1 MVLKLNIDF
10 ALEEVTPK
18 KLELLQAVFDA
29 HDMAARNN
37 QNSSSGAA
45 VNAFFGSAQLTNA
58 IASAILTLGD
68 AHGPIGPARFVYE
81 KFDERSLKSAILS
94 GMKIPGFGNSFFK
107 DSIDPAWSR
116 VREIIEADFKKA
128 NDRIKQLHGWMKE
141 VGKDVHPN
149 AALYSAVICNELGM
163 IHGSESAI
171 FVLARTAAWTSL
183 CMKNER

>member
-10 ALEEVTPK
+10 ALEEVTPE

-37 QNSSSGAA
+37 QNASSGAA
-45 VNAFFGSAQLTNA
+45 MNAFFGSAQLTNA

-116 VREIIEADFKKA
+116 VREIIEVDFKKA

>member
-10 ALEEVTPK
+10 ALAEVTPK

-58 IASAILTLGD
+58 IASAMLTLGD

-81 KFDERSLKSAILS
+81 KFDERSLKSAIES

-116 VREIIEADFKKA
+116 VREIIEADFPRA
-128 NDRIKQLHGWMKE
+128 SGRINQLHGWMKE
-141 VGKDVHPN
+141 AGKYLHPT
-149 AALYSAVICNELGM
+149 AALYSAVICSELGM
-163 IHGSESAI
+163 IPGSESAI
-171 FVLARTAAWTSL
+171 FILARTAAWTSL
-183 CMKNER
+183 CVKNER

>member
-128 NDRIKQLHGWMKE
+128 NDRINQLHGWMKE
-141 VGKDVHPN
+141 VGKYVHPN

>member
-10 ALEEVTPK
+10 ALAEVTPK

-37 QNSSSGAA
+37 QNASSGAA

-116 VREIIEADFKKA
+116 VREIIDVDFKKA
-128 NDRIKQLHGWMKE
+128 NDRINQLHGWMKE

-183 CMKNER
+183 CVKNER

>member
-10 ALEEVTPK
+10 ALEEVTPE

-37 QNSSSGAA
+37 QNASSGAA

-81 KFDERSLKSAILS
+81 KFDERSLKLAILS

-116 VREIIEADFKKA
+116 VREIIEVDFKKA

-163 IHGSESAI
+163 VHGSESAI

>member
-10 ALEEVTPK
+10 ALAEVTPK
-18 KLELLQAVFDA
+18 KMELLQAVFDA

-37 QNSSSGAA
+37 QNASSGAA

-58 IASAILTLGD
+58 IASAMLTLGD

-81 KFDERSLKSAILS
+81 KFDERSLKSAIES

-116 VREIIEADFKKA
+116 VREIIDVDLPRASG
-128 NDRIKQLHGWMKE
+128 RISQLHGWMKE
-141 VGKDVHPN
+141 AGKNLHPN
-149 AALYSAVICNELGM
+149 AALYSAVICSELGM
-163 IHGSESAI
+163 IPGSESAI
-171 FVLARTAAWTSL
+171 FILARTAAWTSL
-183 CMKNER
+183 CVKNER

>member
-10 ALEEVTPK
+10 ALAEVTPK
-18 KLELLQAVFDA
+18 KMELLQAVFDA

-58 IASAILTLGD
+58 IASAMLTLGD

-81 KFDERSLKSAILS
+81 KFDERSLKSAIES

-116 VREIIEADFKKA
+116 VREIIEADFPRA
-128 NDRIKQLHGWMKE
+128 SGRINQLHGWMKE
-141 VGKDVHPN
+141 AGKNLHPN
-149 AALYSAVICNELGM
+149 AALYSAVICSELGM
-163 IHGSESAI
+163 IPGSESAI
-171 FVLARTAAWTSL
+171 FILARTAAWTSL
-183 CMKNER
+183 CVKNER

>member
-128 NDRIKQLHGWMKE
+128 NDRINQLHSWMKE
-141 VGKDVHPN
+141 VGKYVHPN

-183 CMKNER
+183 CVKNER

>member
-1 MVLKLNIDF
+1 MVLNLNIDF
-10 ALEEVTPK
+10 ALADATPK

-37 QNSSSGAA
+37 QNASSGAA
-45 VNAFFGSAQLTNA
+45 VNAFFGSAQLTNG

-68 AHGPIGPARFVYE
+68 AHGPISPARFVYE
-81 KFDERSLKSAILS
+81 RFDERALKSAIEA

-107 DSIDPAWSR
+107 DRIDPAWSR
-116 VREIIEADFKKA
+116 VREIIAADFHNA
-128 NDRIKQLHGWMKE
+128 NARIEQLHGWMKE
-141 VGKDVHPN
+141 AGKDVHPN

-171 FVLARTAAWTSL
+171 FILARTAAWTSL
-183 CMKNER
+183 CIKNER

>member
-10 ALEEVTPK
+10 ALAEATPK

-58 IASAILTLGD
+58 IASAMLTLGD

-81 KFDERSLKSAILS
+81 KFDERSLKSAIES

-116 VREIIEADFKKA
+116 VREIIEADFPRA
-128 NDRIKQLHGWMKE
+128 SGRINQLHGWMKE
-141 VGKDVHPN
+141 AGKYLHPN
-149 AALYSAVICNELGM
+149 AALYSAVICSELGM
-163 IHGSESAI
+163 IPGSESAI
-171 FVLARTAAWTSL
+171 FILARTAAWTSL
-183 CMKNER
+183 CIKNER

>member
-1 MVLKLNIDF
+1 MDLNLNIDF
-10 ALEEVTPK
+10 ALGDATPK

-37 QNSSSGAA
+37 QNASSGAA

-81 KFDERSLKSAILS
+81 RFDERALKSAIEA

-107 DSIDPAWSR
+107 DKIDPAWSR
-116 VREIIEADFKKA
+116 VREIIEADFPNA
-128 NDRIKQLHGWMKE
+128 NGRINQLHDWMRQS
-141 VGKDVHPN
+141 GKDIHPN
-149 AALYSAVICNELGM
+149 AALYTAVVCSELGM
-163 IHGSESAI
+163 IPGSESAI
-171 FVLARTAAWTSL
+171 FILARTSAWTSM
-183 CMKNER
+183 CIKNER

>member
-10 ALEEVTPK
+10 ALEEVTPN

-37 QNSSSGAA
+37 QNASSGAA

-94 GMKIPGFGNSFFK
+94 RTS
-107 DSIDPAWSR
+107 SR
-116 VREIIEADFKKA
+116 LRELVLQGQH
-128 NDRIKQLHGWMKE
+128 RPS
-141 VGKDVHPN
+141 V
-149 AALYSAVICNELGM
+149 
-163 IHGSESAI
+163 ESG
-171 FVLARTAAWTSL
+171 AR
-183 CMKNER
+183 NY

>member
-1 MVLKLNIDF
+1 MVLNLNIDF
-10 ALEEVTPK
+10 ALADATPQ

-45 VNAFFGSAQLTNA
+45 VNAFFGSAQITNA

-81 KFDERSLKSAILS
+81 RFDERALKSAIEA

-107 DSIDPAWSR
+107 DKIDPAWSR
-116 VREIIEADFKKA
+116 VSELIKSDFSNANARIE
-128 NDRIKQLHGWMKE
+128 QLHGWMKE
-141 VGKDVHPN
+141 AGKNVHPN
-149 AALYSAVICNELGM
+149 AALYTAVVCSELGV
-163 IHGSESAI
+163 IPGAESAI
-171 FVLARTAAWTSL
+171 FILARTAAWTSL
-183 CMKNER
+183 CIKNER

>member
-128 NDRIKQLHGWMKE
+128 NDRINQLHGWMKE
-141 VGKDVHPN
+141 VGKYVHPN

-183 CMKNER
+183 CVKNER

>member
-1 MVLKLNIDF
+1 MVLNLNIDF
-10 ALEEVTPK
+10 ALADATPK

-37 QNSSSGAA
+37 QNASSGAA
-45 VNAFFGSAQLTNA
+45 VNAFFGSAQLTNG

-81 KFDERSLKSAILS
+81 RFDERALKSAIEA

-107 DSIDPAWSR
+107 DRIDPAWSR
-116 VREIIEADFKKA
+116 VSELIKSDFSNANARIE
-128 NDRIKQLHGWMKE
+128 QLHGWMKE
-141 VGKDVHPN
+141 AGKNIHPN
-149 AALYSAVICNELGM
+149 AALYTAVVCSELGV
-163 IHGSESAI
+163 IPGAESAI
-171 FVLARTAAWTSL
+171 FILARTAAWTSL

>member
-10 ALEEVTPK
+10 ALAEVTPK

-68 AHGPIGPARFVYE
+68 AHGPISPARFVYE
-81 KFDERSLKSAILS
+81 RFDERALKSAIES

-116 VREIIEADFKKA
+116 VREIIDVDFPRA
-128 NDRIKQLHGWMKE
+128 SGRINQLHGWMKE
-141 VGKDVHPN
+141 AGKYLHPN
-149 AALYSAVICNELGM
+149 AALYSAVICSELGM
-163 IHGSESAI
+163 IPGSESAI
-171 FVLARTAAWTSL
+171 FILARTAAWTSL
-183 CMKNER
+183 CIKNER

>member
-128 NDRIKQLHGWMKE
+128 NDRINQLHSWMKE

>member
-10 ALEEVTPK
+10 ALAEVTPK

-68 AHGPIGPARFVYE
+68 AHGPINPARFVYE
-81 KFDERSLKSAILS
+81 RFDERALKSAIES

-116 VREIIEADFKKA
+116 VREIIEADFPRA
-128 NDRIKQLHGWMKE
+128 SGRINQLHGWMKE
-141 VGKDVHPN
+141 IGKDLHPN
-149 AALYSAVICNELGM
+149 AALYSAVICSELGM
-163 IHGSESAI
+163 IPGSESAI
-171 FVLARTAAWTSL
+171 FILARTCAWTSL
-183 CMKNER
+183 CVKNER

>member
-10 ALEEVTPK
+10 ALAEVTPK

-58 IASAILTLGD
+58 IASAMLTLGD

-81 KFDERSLKSAILS
+81 KFDERSLKSAIES

-116 VREIIEADFKKA
+116 VREIVDVDFPRA
-128 NDRIKQLHGWMKE
+128 SGRINQLHGWMKE
-141 VGKDVHPN
+141 AGKNLHPN

-163 IHGSESAI
+163 IPGSESAI
-171 FVLARTAAWTSL
+171 FILARTAAWTSL
-183 CMKNER
+183 CVKNER

>member
-10 ALEEVTPK
+10 ALAEVTPE

-37 QNSSSGAA
+37 QNASSGAA

-116 VREIIEADFKKA
+116 VREIIEVDFKKA
-128 NDRIKQLHGWMKE
+128 NDRINQLHRWMKE

-149 AALYSAVICNELGM
+149 AALYSAVICNELAM

>member
-10 ALEEVTPK
+10 ALAEATPK
-18 KLELLQAVFDA
+18 KMELLQAVFDA

-37 QNSSSGAA
+37 QNTSSGAA

-58 IASAILTLGD
+58 IASAMLTLGD

-81 KFDERSLKSAILS
+81 KFDERSLKSAIES

-116 VREIIEADFKKA
+116 VREIVDVDFPRA
-128 NDRIKQLHGWMKE
+128 SGRINQLHGWMKE
-141 VGKDVHPN
+141 AGKNLHPN

-163 IHGSESAI
+163 IPGSESAI
-171 FVLARTAAWTSL
+171 FILARTAAWTSL
-183 CMKNER
+183 CVKNER

>member
-10 ALEEVTPK
+10 ALAEVTPK
-18 KLELLQAVFDA
+18 KMELLQAVFDA

-68 AHGPIGPARFVYE
+68 AHGPISPARFVYE
-81 KFDERSLKSAILS
+81 RFDERALKSAIES

-116 VREIIEADFKKA
+116 VREIIEADFPRA
-128 NDRIKQLHGWMKE
+128 SGRINQLHSWMKE
-141 VGKDVHPN
+141 TGKNLHPN
-149 AALYSAVICNELGM
+149 AALYSAVICSELGM
-163 IHGSESAI
+163 IPGSESAI
-171 FVLARTAAWTSL
+171 FILARTAAWTSL
-183 CMKNER
+183 CVKNER

>member
-10 ALEEVTPK
+10 ALAEATPK

-37 QNSSSGAA
+37 QNASSGAA

-81 KFDERSLKSAILS
+81 RFDERALKSAIES

-116 VREIIEADFKKA
+116 VREIIEADFPRA
-128 NDRIKQLHGWMKE
+128 SGRINQLHGWMKE
-141 VGKDVHPN
+141 AGKNLHPN
-149 AALYSAVICNELGM
+149 AALYSAVICSELGM
-163 IHGSESAI
+163 IPGSESAI
-171 FVLARTAAWTSL
+171 FILARTAAWTSL
-183 CMKNER
+183 CVKNER

>member
-10 ALEEVTPK
+10 VLEEVTPK
-18 KLELLQAVFDA
+18 KLELLQSVFDA

-37 QNSSSGAA
+37 QNASSGAA

-116 VREIIEADFKKA
+116 VREIIEVDFKKA

>member
-10 ALEEVTPK
+10 ALEEVTPE

-37 QNSSSGAA
+37 QNASSGAA

-116 VREIIEADFKKA
+116 VREIIEVDFKKA

-149 AALYSAVICNELGM
+149 AAIYSAVICNELGM

>member
-10 ALEEVTPK
+10 ALAEATPK
-18 KLELLQAVFDA
+18 KMELLQAVFDA

-58 IASAILTLGD
+58 IASAMLTLGD

-81 KFDERSLKSAILS
+81 KFDERSLKSAIES

-116 VREIIEADFKKA
+116 VREIIEEDFSRA
-128 NDRIKQLHGWMKE
+128 SGRINQLHGWMKE
-141 VGKDVHPN
+141 AGKNLHPN
-149 AALYSAVICNELGM
+149 AALYSAVICSELGM
-163 IHGSESAI
+163 IPGSESAI
-171 FVLARTAAWTSL
+171 FILARTAAWTSL
-183 CMKNER
+183 CVKNER

>member
-18 KLELLQAVFDA
+18 KLELLQSVFDA

-37 QNSSSGAA
+37 QNASSGAA

-116 VREIIEADFKKA
+116 VREIIEVDFKKA
-128 NDRIKQLHGWMKE
+128 NDRIKQLHGWIKE